1 MGKGLRDWLAM
12 HLPARLFT
20 DPALFSLYEDRGW
33 HVTPAHYYEPI
44 PDTRELSDD
53 VWSSPSSM
61 PGVDLNQRLQLDLLH
76 TFRSKFKSE
85 YDRFPA
91 SSADPTRF
99 HFGQTLFCSVDA
111 ELLYCMIRHFKPRN
125 MIEIGSGMST
135 LLAAE
140 AIQKNETEG
149 NPCRL
154 IAIEPHPKEFLRR
167 GFPGF
172 AELLET
178 KVQSLP
184 LARFSALEAN
194 DIVFIDSSHVVK
206 IGGDVVYEYLE
217 ILPRLKPG
225 VIIHCHDIF
234 LPAEYPKEWILNDH
248 RFWSEQYLLQA
259 FLAFNRSYEVLMAG
273 SFLHMN
279 HSLKLKAAF
288 ASYDPDTAWPGS
300 FWMRRAP
307 DTLKDL

>member
-1 MGKGLRDWLAM
+1 
-12 HLPARLFT
+12 
-20 DPALFSLYEDRGW
+20 
-33 HVTPAHYYEPI
+33 
-44 PDTRELSDD
+44 
-53 VWSSPSSM
+53 
-61 PGVDLNQRLQLDLLH
+61 LDLLH
-76 TFRSKFKSE
+76 AFSSKFKSE
-85 YDRFPA
+85 YDDFPA

-140 AIQKNETEG
+140 AIQKNEMEG

-234 LPAEYPKEWILNDH
+234 LPAEYPKEWVLNDH
-248 RFWSEQYLLQA
+248 RFWTEQYLLQA
-259 FLAFNRSYEVLMAG
+259 FLAFNGSYEVLMAG
-273 SFLHMN
+273 SFLHMH

-288 ASYDPDTAWPGS
+288 ASYDPATTWPGS
-300 FWMRRAP
+300 FWMRRALT
-307 DTLKDL
+307 DRRTS

>member
-1 MGKGLRDWLAM
+1 MSVFFTMRALWSSENSRAGRLRTVQRQVVELADTPKYLLSLM
-12 HLPARLFT
+12 LNARSAE
-20 DPALFSLYEDRGW
+20 ALRGYLWGRGSGIGSQCICRRGFLRTQHCSSLYEDRGW

-44 PDTRELSDD
+44 PDTRELSDE

-76 TFRSKFKSE
+76 TFSSKFKSE

-167 GFPGF
+167 GF
-172 AELLET
+172 
-178 KVQSLP
+178 S
-184 LARFSALEAN
+184 N
-194 DIVFIDSSHVVK
+194 
-206 IGGDVVYEYLE
+206 
-217 ILPRLKPG
+217 
-225 VIIHCHDIF
+225 
-234 LPAEYPKEWILNDH
+234 
-248 RFWSEQYLLQA
+248 
-259 FLAFNRSYEVLMAG
+259 
-273 SFLHMN
+273 
-279 HSLKLKAAF
+279 KLKAAF
-288 ASYDPDTAWPGS
+288 ASYDPDTAGS
-300 FWMRRAP
+300 FWMRRAHGH
-307 DTLKDL
+307 LKTS